1 MCAETVLSSVSKTAE
16 RLDQSSET
24 LQPLLQTTLADLLA
38 EHLTR
43 RAAQTFPHH
52 APDE

>member
-1 MCAETVLSSVSKTAE
+1 MSAEPVVPSLPKTAE
-16 RLDQSSET
+16 RLDQTSEAR
-24 LQPLLQTTLADLLA
+24 QPLLQTTLADLLA

>member
-1 MCAETVLSSVSKTAE
+1 MCAETVRSSVSKTAE

-24 LQPLLQTTLADLLA
+24 LQPPLQTTLAALLA
-38 EHLTR
+38 EHLNR
-43 RAAQTFPHH
+43 RAAQTLQDR

>member
-1 MCAETVLSSVSKTAE
+1 MCGEIVDPGVSKIAE
-16 RLDQSSET
+16 RPDQTPEAR
-24 LQPLLQTTLADLLA
+24 QPLLQTTLADLLV

>member
-1 MCAETVLSSVSKTAE
+1 MCAETVDPGVSKTAE
-16 RLDQSSET
+16 RPDQTSAAQ
-24 LQPLLQTTLADLLA
+24 QPRLQTTLAALLA
-38 EHLTR
+38 EHLNR